1 MALSCEKETQEW
13 LGENLQFCTAPGA
26 GRTGFD
32 YIEHSTGAGSVL
44 NSSMKLHPPKTA
56 PLREKHDT
64 SSSAVQKKD
73 NEKATAYF
81 YKTHVTLKS
90 SVLRRRRCVEPINS
104 IPTIEN
110 DLLKGEASSAAKE
123 KIARDKLGQMR
134 YLERSAVAKGK

>member
-64 SSSAVQKKD
+64 SSAVQKKD

-81 YKTHVTLKS
+81 YKTDATSKS
-90 SVLRRRRCVEPINS
+90 SALKRRRGVEPINS

-123 KIARDKLGQMR
+123 KIARDKLGQTR